1 MKPVHIE
8 EAEWELSLGEE
19 VREVIERRG
28 LAHPVRTVEEDPEL
42 VTRHDLKPSLDL
54 YELYASCMRQAD
66 VGWGGVVGETPPIQA
81 K

>member
-19 VREVIERRG
+19 VREVIERRR
-28 LAHPVRTVEEDPEL
+28 LAHAVRTVEEDPEL
-42 VTRHDLKPSLDL
+42 VTRHDLKPSFNL
-54 YELYASCMRQAD
+54 YELD
-66 VGWGGVVGETPPIQA
+66 VSAGRWMGRVVGDIPPIHA